1 MWIQILS
8 IAILYLVII
17 GLISY
22 AVYEIAKGS
31 RRKSFLNEVTKLVTS
46 DLEDD
51 TIVDAIYHQTYHYMQ
66 TSESVRS
73 ALTYV
78 LNGNTENASNERIE
92 RIMRLIDKNGEVSA
106 LMSLPDPIRPV
117 MPRVYNLHAS
127 AKNDIAHVA
136 WLIKDLEIRSGNKKV
151 LAKIFGFVTAG
162 VTLISVTVKFL
173 RSG

>member
-1 MWIQILS
+1 
-8 IAILYLVII
+8 
-17 GLISY
+17 
-22 AVYEIAKGS
+22 
-31 RRKSFLNEVTKLVTS
+31 
-46 DLEDD
+46 
-51 TIVDAIYHQTYHYMQ
+51 
-66 TSESVRS
+66 
-73 ALTYV
+73 
-78 LNGNTENASNERIE
+78 
-92 RIMRLIDKNGEVSA
+92 MRLIDKNGEVSA

-117 MPRVYNLHAS
+117 MLRVYNLHAS